1 MSAEANLSSVVEY
14 NRAASRRCVLV
25 AVRNALHRRRGW
37 ASCFLSDTAECVAD
51 RLIKLTKTVERLGD
65 KVETCHKGQQKSWQA
80 INEMQGRMQTIR
92 DTVVRMTR

>member
-1 MSAEANLSSVVEY
+1 MSSVVEY
-14 NRAASRRCVLV
+14 NRAASRRCVAAP
-25 AVRNALHRRRGW
+25 AVRTTF
-37 ASCFLSDTAECVAD
+37 CDTLCD
-51 RLIKLTKTVERLGD
+51 TCDYTLTSLLPGRLIKLTKTVERLGD

>member
-1 MSAEANLSSVVEY
+1 MLQN
-14 NRAASRRCVLV
+14 AAHGCAAVCAVCVLSLPP
-25 AVRNALHRRRGW
+25 RL
-37 ASCFLSDTAECVAD
+37 L
-51 RLIKLTKTVERLGD
+51 RLIKLTKTMERLGD